1 MKIMHPTDKLWAK
14 TVFGVSYLE
23 GGGWIGREGRQGEMG
38 LLPPRGE
45 THETG
50 RVLYGRPVSATCT
63 WRRGGEEGERRGR
76 EREREGERREMSRR
90 RRRREGGKSYTLETL
105 HTPHAHKVCT
115 QWQLLIVK
123 PAI

>member
-1 MKIMHPTDKLWAK
+1 MKIMHHTDKLCI
-14 TVFGVSYLE
+14 FGGKNSVWSELYLE

-63 WRRGGEEGERRGR
+63 WRGGGE
-76 EREREGERREMSRR
+76 EREREGE
-90 RRRREGGKSYTLETL
+90 GGKEEE
-105 HTPHAHKVCT
+105 
-115 QWQLLIVK
+115 
-123 PAI
+123 